1 MKYSQWNDLLF
12 EYYFL
17 EDKGHQVF
25 LGLDKDTLVDYVID
39 KGCFNDVVDRVQQA
53 TPNRVIK
60 PEEYIWNDFL
70 RIFRDKNG
78 TSTKDSLLALFKEKL
93 NSSASISEIPSVFP
107 FIALFTIPLANNPE
121 MDPRNFYD
129 RVNPFLQKY
138 LLIKKSET
146 LGSGDMSRFT
156 RPTLKTMWDNL
167 ATWAKAEGFLYSVK
181 ASTDSGYKY
190 VGPFMAESLLTAT
203 QRDKFKYVFYYAG
216 LTPEQEL
223 SDSRIASILNAH
235 HKHIGY
241 TDDLAWSKLFVTYQ
255 DIFVS
260 EFKRQYER
268 WDGNTLIR
276 QRSGSHKMNA
286 DIGSFK
292 KLYLHLIIFR
302 GRYVFSLIPRFN
314 DTEVGSEYS
323 YTDAD
328 HNQYRFTISVDGLA
342 NAPYS
347 PHGLEQKVSKG
358 EQIALKDD
366 TNSRNYLKFVNEE
379 YFLLEQHYSAFVSGA
394 KLKLGG
400 KYHILIAKDSLPGFT
415 DWLIAN
421 GATEVQTQHALSS
434 RYSLFFIPQ
443 VASAFS
449 NHSSLDCTERVSA
462 SVVGTFII
470 DKDKDAI
477 TLYRGLPIC
486 YQIEGVNVSTDHIVA
501 VFDIGIRRETRE
513 LSYNEENGL
522 WVLSPITSSILTDA
536 PFTLFCND
544 VQISSQQYRASEF
557 KQLADNEFQEISF
570 DKWGNYLDGDSDS
583 ALVKGLSVNAVH
595 STAFILGEHMSRFGK
610 EPVIPKVD
618 YHAQDY
624 LLYWLS
630 SRPRTDKQ
638 AFKDALSVLLFKNPD
653 DIKYKI
659 TSVLD
664 NYFRLG
670 YINFAYHEGKYILAV
685 NKPSLVLIPSGAT
698 IEHIG
703 GTMTKMECTDKKW
716 KVLLT
721 GARTPE
727 FINKLLRQAGNF
739 NHNGERLK
747 IQIDEAISPLYPQR
761 ILFWANSKE
770 VFRAFAQ
777 KYDLVY
783 QPSIYADTL
792 LKALGSV
799 QDYMEQTLNACKLH
813 DRSYEGINDRRVL
826 DYVKLATIMETNGF
840 IKYESG
846 VTTEFSED
854 GSVVTYYPTK
864 YNEQTV
870 LWYKGEQYNVD
881 KYWGFFIGAALSNAK
896 ITRVDEDKTHIQLPR
911 SIKLPV
917 LYARALTMMSASIP
931 DNQNGRRFYQLCENP
946 FANALSW
953 DKILEKLNQKQ

>member
-25 LGLDKDTLVDYVID
+25 LGLDKDTLIDYVID
-39 KGCFNDVVDRVQQA
+39 KGCFSDIVKRVQQA
-53 TPNRVIK
+53 TPDRIIN

-78 TSTKDSLLALFKEKL
+78 YSSKESLLSLFKENL
-93 NSSASISEIPSVFP
+93 NRSSSTEDIPTIFP

-138 LLIKKSET
+138 LLINRSES

-167 ATWAKAEGFLYSVK
+167 AIWAKAEGFQYSVK

-223 SDSRIASILNAH
+223 SDSRIISILNAH

-241 TDDLAWSKLFVTYQ
+241 TDDLAWNKLFVTYQ

-268 WDGNTLIR
+268 WDGNTVIR

-292 KLYLHLIIFR
+292 KLYLHLIVFR
-302 GRYVFSLIPRFN
+302 GRYLFSLIPRFN
-314 DTEVGSEYS
+314 DAEVGAEYS
-323 YTDAD
+323 YTDGER
-328 HNQYRFTISVDGLA
+328 NQYHFTISVDGLA
-342 NAPYS
+342 DLSFTPPNF
-347 PHGLEQKVSKG
+347 EQKVSKG
-358 EQIALKDD
+358 EQIVLRDD
-366 TNSRNYLKFVNEE
+366 TNSRNYLKFVNED
-379 YFLLEQHYSAFVSGA
+379 YYLLEQHYSSYVSGA

-400 KYHILIAKDSLPGFT
+400 KYHILIAKDRFSGFA
-415 DWLIAN
+415 DWLQAN
-421 GATEVQTQHALSS
+421 GATEIQTPHSLSGG
-434 RYSLFFIPQ
+434 YGLYFIPE
-443 VASAFS
+443 VNCSLP
-449 NHSSLDCTERVSA
+449 NHSSLDCSERVSA
-462 SVVGTFII
+462 SVVGTFVL
-470 DKDKDAI
+470 DRNKEVI

-486 YQIEGVNVSTDHIVA
+486 FQIEGVNVTNDRVVA
-501 VFDIGIRRETRE
+501 VFDIGIRRETRN

-522 WVLSPITSSILTDA
+522 WVLNPITSSLLINV
-536 PFTLFCND
+536 PFTLYCND
-544 VQISSQQYRASEF
+544 VQISGQHYRAVDF
-557 KQLADNEFQEISF
+557 KQMSDNEYQEIAF
-570 DKWGNYLDGDSDS
+570 DKWGNYLDDNAES
-583 ALVKGLSVNAVH
+583 ALVTGLSVKATHNIAYY
-595 STAFILGEHMSRFGK
+595 LGENMARFGK

-618 YHAQDY
+618 YHSCDY

-638 AFKDALSVLLFKNPD
+638 AFKDALSVLLYKNPD

-670 YINFAYHEGKYILAV
+670 YINFAFYEGKYILAV
-685 NKPSLVLIPSGAT
+685 NKPTLILIPSGAS

-703 GTMTKMECTDKKW
+703 GTMVKRECTDKKW

-727 FINKLLRQAGNF
+727 FMTKLLRQAENF
-739 NHNGERLK
+739 SFKGERMRV
-747 IQIDEAISPLYPQR
+747 QIDEAISPLYPQR
-761 ILFWANSKE
+761 ILFWAASKE
-770 VFRAFAQ
+770 TFREFAQ
-777 KYDLVY
+777 RYGLGY

-792 LKALGSV
+792 LNALGSV
-799 QDYMEQTLNACKLH
+799 QEYFEHTLIASKLQ

-826 DYVKLATIMETNGF
+826 DYQRLATLMESNGM

-846 VTTEFSED
+846 VTTDFSES
-854 GSVVTYYPTK
+854 GSVVTYYPSK
-864 YNEQTV
+864 YNEQTI
-870 LWYKGEQYNVD
+870 LWYNGEQYSVD
-881 KYWGFFIGAALSNAK
+881 KYWGFFIGAALSDAH
-896 ITRVDEDKTHIQLPR
+896 ITRVNNDLTFIQLPR
-911 SIKLPV
+911 SIKLPI
-917 LYARALTMMSASIP
+917 LFARAFTMMSAMIP
-931 DNQNGRRFYQLCENP
+931 DNQNGRRFYQLCDTP
-946 FANALSW
+946 FASTLKC
-953 DKILEKLNQKQ
+953 DKILEKLNQK